1 MQTIRR
7 GKNAEQSEMWRM
19 WKGSFMQEQTEET
32 HEEYPW
38 AYDLMYNFRIKVC
51 VTKALSE
58 FLLDPNLI
66 NKENNNNSK

>member
-19 WKGSFMQEQTEET
+19 WQGSFMQEQTEET

-38 AYDLMYNFRIKVC
+38 TYDLMYNFKTKVC
-51 VTKALSE
+51 VTKALYD

>member
-1 MQTIRR
+1 
-7 GKNAEQSEMWRM
+7 
-19 WKGSFMQEQTEET
+19 MQEQTEET

-38 AYDLMYNFRIKVC
+38 TYDLMYNFKIKVF
-51 VTKALSE
+51 VTKALSD